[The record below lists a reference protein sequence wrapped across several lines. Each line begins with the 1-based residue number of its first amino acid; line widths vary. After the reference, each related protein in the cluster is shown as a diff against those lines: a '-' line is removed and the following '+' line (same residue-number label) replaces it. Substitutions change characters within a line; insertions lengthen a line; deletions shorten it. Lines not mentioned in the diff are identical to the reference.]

1 MHFENLIQESGHTN
15 LIALPAVL
23 SVRRAAGSTRPS
35 LALQNVR
42 PPKKTHGQA
51 AAGFSQVALAAAISA
66 ADGSFR
72 SSFTSQQVNQ

>member
-23 SVRRAAGSTRPS
+23 SVRRAGGSTRPS

-42 PPKKTHGQA
+42 PRRRRMVRPRP
-51 AAGFSQVALAAAISA
+51 GFH
-66 ADGSFR
+66 R
-72 SSFTSQQVNQ
+72 SRLPQPYLLQTVRFGHLSRHSR